1 MKEERPGVLMPR
13 YQVIDPTGEGFFQV
27 IDTSKRTG
35 PTPRK
40 IVDDNGI
47 EIEIQVYGGKTI
59 VVASFTPYCAA
70 AEFEAAALADRLNQ
84 AQAPPAWPPPQPP
97 VPWWKQKLRRLAE
110 GL

>member
-1 MKEERPGVLMPR
+1 MPR
-13 YQVIDPTGEGFFQV
+13 YEVIDPTGEGFFQV

-40 IVDDNGI
+40 ILNDDGI

-84 AQAPPAWPPPQPP
+84 ARPLLPYTSIAWPPPQYGPSRSRFR
-97 VPWWKQKLRRLAE
+97 KILCALR
-110 GL
+110 GK